1 MATTSVF
8 SSGNSHG
15 QRAWWARVHRV
26 AKSWKQLSMHARK
39 QGDKNNASYSL
50 CFPCSSIGKE
60 SACSA
65 GDRGL
70 IPGLGGPPGEGN
82 GNLLQYPCLGNL
94 MDRAVWWAVAHG
106 VAKIQA

>member
-1 MATTSVF
+1 
-8 SSGNSHG
+8 
-15 QRAWWARVHRV
+15 
-26 AKSWKQLSMHARK
+26 MHARK

-82 GNLLQYPCLGNL
+82 GNLLQYPCLENL
-94 MDRAVWWAVAHG
+94 MDRAAWWAIVHG
-106 VAKIQA
+106 VAKIQARLSD